1 MNCSTP
7 GFPLLH
13 CLPEFAQTR
22 VYWISNA
29 IQPSH
34 PLSPQQFHS
43 RAYIWKKLT
52 EKETLTPMFIAA
64 LFTIG
69 KIWKQSKCPKD
80 EWLKKMVCVCVLHIQ
95 WNTVMVVVIYSL
107 SHVQLC
113 NPMDSS
119 PLDSSVH
126 GIPPA
131 RILERV
137 ANSFSRGSSWP
148 RNQSCFSCIGRW
160 ILYCWAAGKPTVKY
174 CCCGGCCCC

>member
-1 MNCSTP
+1 
-7 GFPLLH
+7 
-13 CLPEFAQTR
+13 
-22 VYWISNA
+22 
-29 IQPSH
+29 
-34 PLSPQQFHS
+34 
-43 RAYIWKKLT
+43 
-52 EKETLTPMFIAA
+52 MFIAA

-137 ANSFSRGSSWP
+137 ANSFSRGSS
-148 RNQSCFSCIGRW
+148 
-160 ILYCWAAGKPTVKY
+160 
-174 CCCGGCCCC
+174 